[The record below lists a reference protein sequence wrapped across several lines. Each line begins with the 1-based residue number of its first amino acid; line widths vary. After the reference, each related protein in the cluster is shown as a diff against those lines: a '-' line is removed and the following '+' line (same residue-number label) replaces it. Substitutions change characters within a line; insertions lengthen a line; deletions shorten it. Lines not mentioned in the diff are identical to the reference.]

1 MEILEAYDLTGS
13 FRAAA
18 ELAGCSHHTVAAHVT
33 ARDAG
38 RPVGAAAL
46 RVKVI
51 DGFLP
56 KVEELVDR
64 SQGRV
69 RADKV
74 HEVLASMG
82 FDGSERTVRRAVADV
97 KTAWR
102 AGRRRVHRPWVTEP
116 GLWLQYDFGDGPVV
130 GGVKVVLFVAW
141 LAFSRFR
148 VVIPL
153 RDKTVPSVFAA
164 LDRTFRVI
172 GGAPTYVLTD
182 NEKTVT
188 VAHVAGVP
196 VRNAQTVSFARHYGV
211 TVLTCQPAD
220 PASKGGVEASV
231 KLAKADLVPTATN
244 LREAYGSFAEVEAAC
259 EQFMDDVNGRE
270 HRVTRRLPADALVEE
285 QQRLHPIPARAHTI
299 AFGVS
304 RRVPENTPMVAF
316 ENGQYSVPHVLMGAE
331 VFVRAQGAADAERV
345 VIIHHGIDGPVEVA
359 RHERARP
366 GSPRITDEHF
376 PAQQVKI
383 PGDYAIKARSA
394 EESEFLGIGHGAA
407 AWLIEGAAAG
417 TARMNQKMR
426 EAVQLARI
434 HGLEIVDE
442 ALGTAAAYGRFGT
455 GDLASILGAKASV
468 ATARVASES
477 RSLAQGTRGW
487 ASIGGAAHVVVP
499 VDEITATDD
508 ATAEQ
513 LVDGIGHGQEVGA

>member
-13 FRAAA
+13 YRGAAD
-18 ELAGCSHHTVAAHVT
+18 LVGCSHHTVAAHVT

-38 RPVGAAAL
+38 RPIGASAP

-64 SQGRV
+64 SQGKV

-74 HEVLASMG
+74 HEVLAAMG
-82 FDGSERTVRRAVADV
+82 FDGSERTVRRAVADA
-97 KTAWR
+97 KTAFR
-102 AGRRRVHRPWVTEP
+102 AGNRRVHRPWVTEP
-116 GLWLQYDFGDGPVV
+116 GLWLQYDFGDGPVID
-130 GGVKVVLFVAW
+130 GVKVVLFVAW

-148 VVIPL
+148 VVIPI
-153 RDKTVPSVFAA
+153 RDKTIPSVFAA

-196 VRNAQTVSFARHYGV
+196 VRNVQTVSFARHYGV
-211 TVLTCQPAD
+211 SVLTCQPAD
-220 PASKGGVEASV
+220 PASKGGAEASV

-244 LREAYGSFAEVEAAC
+244 LRDAYASFAELEAAC
-259 EQFMDDVNGRE
+259 EAFMGEVNARK
-270 HRVTRRLPADALVEE
+270 HRVTGRLPVEMLAEE
-285 QQRLHPIPARAHTI
+285 QQRLHPIPQRSHTI

-316 ENGQYSVPHVLMGAE
+316 ENGQYSVPHRLMGAE

-366 GSPRITDEHF
+366 GSPRIHDEHF
-376 PAQQVKI
+376 PASTVKI
-383 PGDYAIKARSA
+383 PGEYAIKARSD
-394 EESEFLGIGHGAA
+394 EEAQFLGIGHGAA
-407 AWLIEGAAAG
+407 AWLLEAAAAG
-417 TARMNQKMR
+417 TARVNQKMR
-426 EAVQLARI
+426 EAVALARI
-434 HGLEIVDE
+434 HGVEIVDE

-455 GDLASILGAKASV
+455 GDLASILTTRAGAAS
-468 ATARVASES
+468 ARTASES

-487 ASIGGAAHVVVP
+487 ASIGQPRQHRVVP
-499 VDEITATDD
+499 VDESTGIDD
-508 ATAEQ
+508 ESE
-513 LVDGIGHGQEVGA
+513 HGEVGA

>member
-1 MEILEAYDLTGS
+1 MEILAAYDLTGS
-13 FRAAA
+13 YRAAA
-18 ELAGCSHHTVAAHVT
+18 ELAGCSHHTVAAHVA
-33 ARDAG
+33 ARIAG
-38 RPVGAAAL
+38 RPIGVGVP

-51 DGFLP
+51 DGFLG

-64 SQGRV
+64 SEGKV

-74 HEVLASMG
+74 HEVLATMG
-82 FDGSERTVRRAVADV
+82 FDGSERTVRRAVADA
-97 KTAWR
+97 KAAWR
-102 AGRRRVHRPWVTEP
+102 VGRRRVHRPWITEP

-130 GGVKVVLFVAW
+130 DGVKVVLFVAW

-148 VVIPL
+148 VVVPI
-153 RDKTVPSVFAA
+153 RDKTIPSVFAA
-164 LDRTFRVI
+164 LDRTFRVV

-220 PASKGGVEASV
+220 PASKGGAEASV
-231 KLAKADLVPTATN
+231 KLAKADLVPTDAN
-244 LREAYGSFAEVEAAC
+244 LRGEYASFAELEAAC
-259 EQFMDDVNGRE
+259 EQFMDDVNGRK
-270 HRVTRRLPADALVEE
+270 HRGTRRLPAEMLAEE
-285 QQRLHPIPARAHTI
+285 QQRLQPVPEGAHTI

-316 ENGQYSVPHVLMGAE
+316 ENGQYSVPHLLMGAE
-331 VFVRAQGAADAERV
+331 VFVRAQGAADGERV
-345 VIIHHGIDGPVEVA
+345 VIVHHGIDGPVEVA

-366 GSPRITDEHF
+366 GSPRIANKHF

-383 PGDYAIKARSA
+383 PGEYAIKARSA
-394 EESEFLGIGHGAA
+394 EEAEFLGIGHGAA
-407 AWLIEGAAAG
+407 AWLIEAAAAG
-417 TARMNQKMR
+417 SQRMNQKMR

-468 ATARVASES
+468 SAARAASES

-487 ASIGGAAHVVVP
+487 ASIGKPAHAIVP
-499 VDEITATDD
+499 VDEITAAQTHEE
-508 ATAEQ
+508 A
-513 LVDGIGHGQEVGA
+513 GA

>member
-13 FRAAA
+13 YRAAA
-18 ELAGCSHHTVAAHVT
+18 ALVGCSHHTVAAHVA

-38 RPVGAAAL
+38 RPVGVSAA
-46 RVKVI
+46 RVRVI

-56 KVEELVDR
+56 KVEELVDKT
-64 SQGRV
+64 QGKV

-74 HEVLASMG
+74 GEVLAAMG
-82 FDGSERTVRRAVADV
+82 FDGSERTVRRAVAEA
-97 KTAWR
+97 KAQWR
-102 AGRRRVHRPWVTEP
+102 AGNRRVHRPWVTEP
-116 GLWLQYDFGDGPVV
+116 GLWVQYDFGDGPMV

-148 VVIPL
+148 VVIPI
-153 RDKTVPSVFAA
+153 RDKTIPSVFAA
-164 LDRTFRVI
+164 LDRTFRLI

-231 KLAKADLVPTATN
+231 KLAKADLVPTDAN
-244 LREAYGSFAEVEAAC
+244 LRGEYASFGELEAAC
-259 EQFMDDVNGRE
+259 EAFMDDVNGRE
-270 HRVTRRLPADALVEE
+270 HRVTRRLPADALAEE
-285 QQRLHPIPARAHTI
+285 QRRLHPIPARAHTI

-316 ENGQYSVPHVLMGAE
+316 ENGQYSVPHLLMGAE
-331 VFVRAQGAADAERV
+331 VFVRAQGTADSERV
-345 VIIHHGIDGPVEVA
+345 VIVHHGIDGPVEIA

-366 GSPRITDEHF
+366 GSPRIVDEHF
-376 PAQQVKI
+376 PTNTMKV
-383 PGDYAIKARSA
+383 PGEYAIKARSG
-394 EESEFLGIGHGAA
+394 EEAEFLGIGHGAA
-407 AWLIEGAAAG
+407 AWLIEAAAAG
-417 TARMNQKMR
+417 TQRMNQKMR
-426 EAVQLARI
+426 EAAQLARI
-434 HGLEIVDE
+434 HGTETVDE

-455 GDLASILGAKASV
+455 GDLASILGAKAQ
-468 ATARVASES
+468 ATPGRAASES
-477 RSLAQGTRGW
+477 QSLAQGTRGW
-487 ASIGGAAHVVVP
+487 ASIGQPASQVIVP
-499 VDEITATDD
+499 VAEITATDTREEAD
-508 ATAEQ
+508 A
-513 LVDGIGHGQEVGA
+513 